1 MEEKK
6 TADWRM
12 AGRKCERQY
21 ERTEVE
27 ERRRGRRGRESLNW
41 VNKEGHV
48 MLYSKVPV
56 RR

>member
-41 VNKEGHV
+41 VNKDDV